1 MKKEFAKYTSLN
13 IIAMVSVSFYI
24 LVDTF
29 FISWGIGAY
38 GLAALNFAI
47 PVWGII
53 MGCGLMLGIGGATK
67 YAVLKSQNE
76 TADANQFF
84 TSTIILMLIFS
95 AFFVACGVFFA
106 DIITAILGT
115 NSEVFHMSRTYLQ
128 TLLLFSPMILVNTML
143 VCFARNDGAPRLAML
158 VMVSNSFVNIG
169 LDYIF
174 IIQQEMGM
182 FGAALATGLANTI
195 GVVILVIYFIWGNSS
210 FRLVRCK
217 ITKSIT
223 FGIFATGLP
232 SLIAEASI
240 SVVMVAFNIVI
251 FGLSG
256 NIGVA
261 AFGIIANIL
270 IVVTAIYNGIAQGI
284 QPLISKYHGSGSI
297 AAVKSILRYAL
308 ILTAI
313 ISAIIYTAV
322 FFGANQIANIFN
334 SEQNEL
340 LQSLAIMGIRIYFAG
355 TVFAGFNIIITMYF
369 TSIENPR
376 PAHII
381 SMLRGFII
389 ILPLVFLLSATGGIT
404 GVWFAFPITEAIVA
418 VVSCGFY
425 YFYRTRLET
434 IKKDS

>member
-1 MKKEFAKYTSLN
+1 MKEEFAKYTSLN

-29 FISWGIGAY
+29 FISWGLGAY

-76 TADANQFF
+76 TAGANRVF
-84 TSTIILMLIFS
+84 TNTIILMLIFS
-95 AFFVACGVFFA
+95 SLFVALGVFFA
-106 DIITAILGT
+106 DSVTAILGT
-115 NSEVFHMSRTYLQ
+115 GSEVFHMSRAYLQ
-128 TLLLFSPMILVNTML
+128 ILLLFSPMILVNTVL

-195 GVVILVIYFIWGNSS
+195 GVVILVTYFIWGNIS

-232 SLIAEASI
+232 SLVAEASI

-284 QPLISKYHGSGSI
+284 QPLISKYHGSRDM
-297 AAVKSILRYAL
+297 AKVKRILLYAL

-313 ISAIIYTAV
+313 ISAVIYASV
-322 FFGANQIANIFN
+322 FLGANQIANIFN
-334 SEQNEL
+334 SAQNEL
-340 LQSLAIMGIRIYFAG
+340 LQNLAVAGIRIYFAG
-355 TVFAGFNIIITMYF
+355 AIFAGFNIIITMYF

-389 ILPLVFLLSATGGIT
+389 ILPLVFLLSSIGGIA
-404 GVWFAFPITEAIVA
+404 GVWYTFPITELVVCGVGIVLYMR
-418 VVSCGFY
+418 G
-425 YFYRTRLET
+425 RDILMP
-434 IKKDS
+434 